1 MRIIEKFKTNKFN
14 SYLLLGLLLK
24 AQFYILI
31 IFVNYPGFENKFS
44 KDTENIPDALAFS
57 SNIYFILFMILLV
70 PAIEEFMY
78 RWPIFKDEKSIS
90 KKIVFAII
98 IILLLSFVFSP
109 FQSLY
114 NFLLVSILAISTC
127 LMFLNSK
134 RVSKNKRIQLQIIL
148 SALAF
153 SLSHAGPKTLFYEP
167 SLLSLSLFANFIG
180 AGFLY
185 AYLRYNFGIIW
196 PILLHFTTNL
206 FLISLYG
213 IDSEIDAT
221 PVTFNTPT
229 YQLEVKE
236 SGYFDDRALFHF
248 SKDSLGWETLNLSKG
263 LKMAI
268 DFQGEDLRF
277 FATDKHK
284 NLDSLL
290 DSFIQK
296 KAFRVYKFKL
306 IKKDTIDIQLHDVLK
321 SLEQKNLMLPDI

>member
-1 MRIIEKFKTNKFN
+1 MR
-14 SYLLLGLLLK
+14 S
-24 AQFYILI
+24 
-31 IFVNYPGFENKFS
+31 
-44 KDTENIPDALAFS
+44 
-57 SNIYFILFMILLV
+57 
-70 PAIEEFMY
+70 
-78 RWPIFKDEKSIS
+78 
-90 KKIVFAII
+90 
-98 IILLLSFVFSP
+98 
-109 FQSLY
+109 
-114 NFLLVSILAISTC
+114 
-127 LMFLNSK
+127 
-134 RVSKNKRIQLQIIL
+134 
-148 SALAF
+148 
-153 SLSHAGPKTLFYEP
+153 KTLFYEP

-306 IKKDTIDIQLHDVLK
+306 IKKDTIDIQLYDVLK
-321 SLEQKNLMLPDI
+321 SLEQKNLLLPDI

>member
-153 SLSHAGPKTLFYEP
+153 SLSHAGP
-167 SLLSLSLFANFIG
+167 
-180 AGFLY
+180 
-185 AYLRYNFGIIW
+185 
-196 PILLHFTTNL
+196 
-206 FLISLYG
+206 
-213 IDSEIDAT
+213 
-221 PVTFNTPT
+221 
-229 YQLEVKE
+229 
-236 SGYFDDRALFHF
+236 
-248 SKDSLGWETLNLSKG
+248 
-263 LKMAI
+263 
-268 DFQGEDLRF
+268 
-277 FATDKHK
+277 
-284 NLDSLL
+284 
-290 DSFIQK
+290 
-296 KAFRVYKFKL
+296 
-306 IKKDTIDIQLHDVLK
+306 
-321 SLEQKNLMLPDI
+321 